1 MSKKIKLTEEQI
13 VAIEKYLR
21 DGGTVRGAAREVLGK
36 ESRESTIRAGISS
49 GLLLG
54 DGFSSEE
61 VLVTD
66 QLVEMLRLHEQD
78 NVSFKNLSNMFGI
91 SKPAVK
97 RFFSK
102 KTYKGFWESYN
113 EKGIAAGE
121 TKDPTHKR
129 KVLSGKKYVITSAQN
144 NTFVHDKF
152 LKSLLQYCDE
162 NDAEL
167 LVSTFHYNKNGF
179 QNGSDK
185 EVWFDPK
192 IREYI
197 VDESCLIG
205 EDLVFCGELNILPTA
220 VNPLSGLHNYTNEMS
235 AIIPHAKLQVESL
248 ATGQDVH
255 AKIMYTTGAVTQR
268 NYVQMKAGQKAEH
281 HHCFSALIV
290 EVDTGGDWFV
300 RQLNAESDTGEF
312 YDLTKKYTPT
322 GSYFEEDSVEAIN
335 WGDIH
340 AAKIN
345 KMVKDISWGDSG
357 DSIINVLKPKKL
369 LAHDTMDMCYK
380 NHHGIGDPYFIF
392 QMFSHKTESV
402 EEEIGLTV
410 DILKDMAGKCEE
422 LVVVESNHD
431 LAIERYLKEQDY
443 RKDPLNAIFFL
454 KMQLNNY
461 QKMFDKKQLST
472 FKDAC
477 DIVTGYGMPSNIRFL
492 TTDESYKVVD
502 IECGSHGDRGSNGTR
517 GSVNSFQKQGIKYN
531 IGHGHSFCVKDGVW
545 MAGACM
551 SAEESGYAKGA
562 SSWSFTHIIT
572 YKNGKRTGITIKG
585 GKWRA

>member
-1 MSKKIKLTEEQI
+1 MSKIIKLTEEQI
-13 VAIEKYLR
+13 VAIENYLR
-21 DGGTVRGAAREVLGK
+21 EDGNTIRGAAREVLGK
-36 ESRESTIRAGISS
+36 ESRESTIRS
-49 GLLLG
+49 GLASGLILG
-54 DGFSSEE
+54 EGFEAEE
-61 VLVTD
+61 VLVPD

-78 NVSFKNLSNMFGI
+78 NTSFKTLAQMFGI
-91 SKPAVK
+91 SRPAVK
-97 RFFSK
+97 RFFNK
-102 KTYKGFWESYN
+102 KTYKEFWETHD

-129 KVLSGKKYVITSAQN
+129 KVLKGSRYVITSAQN

-152 LKSLLQYCDE
+152 LKSLLVYCEE

-179 QNGSDK
+179 QNGNDK

-197 VDESCLIG
+197 IDDSCLIG
-205 EDLVFCGELNILPTA
+205 SDLVFCGELNILPTA

-255 AKIMYTTGAVTQR
+255 AKILYTTGSVTQR

-281 HHCFSALIV
+281 HHCFSALSV
-290 EVDTGGDWFV
+290 ELDEDGDWFV

-312 YDLTKKYTPT
+312 YDLDRKFTPK
-322 GSYFEEDSVEAIN
+322 GCFFDNCVEAIN

-340 AAKIN
+340 AAKLN
-345 KMVKDISWGDSG
+345 KMVAITSWGDSPK
-357 DSIINVLKPKKL
+357 SIVNTLKPKKL

-380 NHHGIGDPYFIF
+380 NHHGIGDPYFLF
-392 QMFSHKTESV
+392 QMYSHKTESV
-402 EEEIGLTV
+402 EDEINLTV
-410 DILKDMAGKCEE
+410 DVLKDMAGKCEE
-422 LVVVESNHD
+422 LVVIESNHD

-461 QKMFDKKQLST
+461 QKMFRKERLQT

-477 DIVTGYGMPSNIRFL
+477 DIVTEGNMPDNIKFL
-492 TTDESYKVVD
+492 TTDESYRVVD

-562 SSWSFTHIIT
+562 SSWSFTHVIT
-572 YKNGKRTGITIKG
+572 YKNGKRTGITIKE
-585 GKWRA
+585 GKWKA